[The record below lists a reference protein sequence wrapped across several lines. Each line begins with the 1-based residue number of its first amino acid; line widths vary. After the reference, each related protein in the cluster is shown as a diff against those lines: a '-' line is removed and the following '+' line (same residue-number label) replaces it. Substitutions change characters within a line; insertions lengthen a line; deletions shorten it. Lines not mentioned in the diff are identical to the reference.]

1 MDSDGYYTAVF
12 EGRCGLVPA
21 SFVQE
26 MQMSD
31 KDALHRLL
39 NQVGGVHLQ
48 KYTYI
53 YCLQSLSCSP
63 SRMGSEVDICPVGR
77 KAPPTKNQLT
87 EALAAHSSGT

>member
-1 MDSDGYYTAVF
+1 MDSAGYYTAVF

-26 MQMSD
+26 IQMSD

-48 KYTYI
+48 KYIYM

-63 SRMGSEVDICPVGR
+63 SLMGSEIDICPVGR
-77 KAPPTKNQLT
+77 KAPSTKSQST
-87 EALAAHSSGT
+87 EALPAHIGT